1 MKSKMLIATLLG
13 CLVWQQGVLS
23 QTDTTATDTN
33 QTVSASAANP
43 PAPPAVATNES
54 PSVVTT
60 NETAAATTATPPPA
74 PAVATNES
82 PSAATPPPVPA
93 PVVTETTTTT
103 PPAVPAA
110 TTNESPAAATPP
122 PAPAPAVT
130 ETPAA
135 PTPPPAPAATVTET
149 TTTTPPPAPAPVVTE
164 TPAAPTPPPAPAA
177 TVTETTTT
185 PPPAPAPVVTE
196 TPAVPTPPPAPAAT
210 VTETTTTPP
219 PAPAPVVTET
229 PAAPTPPPVPAAT
242 TNESPAVA
250 TPPAAPAPAVTETPA
265 VPTPPPAPAPVV
277 TETTT
282 TATPPA
288 APAATV
294 TETTTTTTAPPPAP
308 AATTNESTSAATSN
322 ETAVAGA
329 TTPPAAP
336 AATTNVS
343 PSAATSNAQASAP
356 ASIPLIQ
363 FQDVPI
369 TTAIENLTRQAGIN
383 YLLDPKIGYGQPDQ
397 NGQVK
402 PEPTLSIRWE
412 NITAAQA
419 LSALLDNYGLQ
430 IVEDRRTHIS
440 RITTKDPTAPPQLS
454 TRVVQVKYAGTSN
467 LVEAIQA
474 SFTDKRSKVLP
485 DARTSQLVVVATENE
500 QEAVESLISQ
510 LDKPTR
516 QVLIETKLVEIS
528 SNPTTTKGVD
538 WSGTLAAQHVSFGN
552 GYLSD
557 ANTTVNTPG
566 KPVTTTTGGTTTP
579 GYTTTVET
587 PGDSTH
593 LPTIT
598 TTTVGPTT
606 TGGTSTTKT
615 PLFDKL
621 TDFAVSGGSGLS
633 YNTLSGLTPAIGF
646 LSADG
651 ASAVL
656 HFLNANYDAQIISTP
671 RVVTLDNQMAT
682 IEVTRGYPVISMSGG
697 TQNSSGSASVT
708 YSNVGTIL
716 QVTPR
721 ISANNYIWLRVI
733 PVVSSHFGDEIITV
747 QGGAGNPSTSY
758 GVPIFDNRRI
768 DSQVMIPDGN
778 TLVMGGLIQDNPT
791 ASYTKVP
798 LLGDIPGLG
807 WAFRSE
813 GKSMTKDNLIIF
825 MTPTIIKESD
835 FQPATSAPAD
845 YLQSKPALMKS
856 RINPHSIWDGAQPR
870 GDWSNPAPIPGE
882 FDKK

>member
-23 QTDTTATDTN
+23 QTDTTDTTTTTTN
-33 QTVSASAANP
+33 QSIGTSTIDTPAAP
-43 PAPPAVATNES
+43 TAITNES
-54 PSVVTT
+54 PSAATG
-60 NETAAATTATPPPA
+60 NETAAPSAAIPPVA
-74 PAVATNES
+74 PEVATNES
-82 PSAATPPPVPA
+82 PSAATSSS
-93 PVVTETTTTT
+93 E
-103 PPAVPAA
+103 PAA
-110 TTNESPAAATPP
+110 TTAA
-122 PAPAPAVT
+122 
-130 ETPAA
+130 
-135 PTPPPAPAATVTET
+135 PPPAPAAT
-149 TTTTPPPAPAPVVTE
+149 
-164 TPAAPTPPPAPAA
+164 
-177 TVTETTTT
+177 
-185 PPPAPAPVVTE
+185 
-196 TPAVPTPPPAPAAT
+196 
-210 VTETTTTPP
+210 
-219 PAPAPVVTET
+219 
-229 PAAPTPPPVPAAT
+229 
-242 TNESPAVA
+242 
-250 TPPAAPAPAVTETPA
+250 
-265 VPTPPPAPAPVV
+265 V

-288 APAATV
+288 APAATII
-294 TETTTTTTAPPPAP
+294 
-308 AATTNESTSAATSN
+308 ESPSAATSN
-322 ETAVAGA
+322 ETAGA
-329 TTPPAAP
+329 SATNQPMAA
-336 AATTNVS
+336 AVTTNGS
-343 PSAATSNAQASAP
+343 PSAATSNAQASAS

-419 LSALLDNYGLQ
+419 LTALLDNYGLQ
-430 IVEDRRTHIS
+430 ITEDHRTHIS
-440 RITTKDPTAPPQLS
+440 RVTTKDPTAPPPLT
-454 TRVVQVKYAGTSN
+454 TRVIQIKYAGTSN
-467 LVEAIQA
+467 LLESIQA

-500 QEAVESLISQ
+500 QEALELLVSQ

-528 SNPTTTKGVD
+528 SNPQTTKGVD
-538 WSGTLAAQHVSFGN
+538 WSGTLNAQHVTFGN
-552 GYLSD
+552 GFMSG
-557 ANTTVNTPG
+557 NTSASIPG
-566 KPVTTTTGGTTTP
+566 TPVTTTTPGTTTP
-579 GYTTTVET
+579 GTPGSTTTTTIPGDNNNLPVTTTVTIPAT
-587 PGDSTH
+587 P
-593 LPTIT
+593 
-598 TTTVGPTT
+598 
-606 TGGTSTTKT
+606 GTSTPGTSKT
-615 PLFDKL
+615 VTPSSTVQTLL
-621 TDFAVSGGSGLS
+621 GIAQGNGGLS

-646 LSADG
+646 LNADG

-656 HFLNANYDAQIISTP
+656 SFLNQCSDAQIVSTP

-682 IEVTRGYPVISMSGG
+682 IEVTASYPVINMAGG
-697 TQNSSGSASVT
+697 TQNSSGSSSVT

-733 PVVSSHFGDEIITV
+733 PVVSSHSGDQTISV

-758 GVPIFDNRRI
+758 TIPLFANRRI
-768 DSQVMIPDGN
+768 DSQVMIPDGD
-778 TLVMGGLIQDNPT
+778 TLVMGGLVQDNPT

-813 GKSMTKDNLIIF
+813 NKTMNKDNLIIF
-825 MTPTIIKESD
+825 ITPTIIKDSD
-835 FQPATSAPAD
+835 FQPPTSDSAD
-845 YLQSKPALMKS
+845 FLQSKPGVMKN
-856 RINPHSIWDGAQPR
+856 RMNPHSIWDGAEPH